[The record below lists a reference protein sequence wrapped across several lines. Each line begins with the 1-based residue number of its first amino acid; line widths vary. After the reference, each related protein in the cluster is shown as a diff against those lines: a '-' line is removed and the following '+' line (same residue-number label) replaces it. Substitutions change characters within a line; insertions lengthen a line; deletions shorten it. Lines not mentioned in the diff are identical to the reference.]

1 MTKKRHRN
9 RPPAATVAGEP
20 LELLIR
26 ALREFEWEPEPDG
39 MMHVWWE
46 LPPETGNPLFR
57 ALMRTEA
64 ALLRKD
70 AKALGSPDYEDRTPA
85 QRRHD
90 ALILLVQRI
99 GAAVERSRR
108 AA

>member
-1 MTKKRHRN
+1 MT
-9 RPPAATVAGEP
+9 
-20 LELLIR
+20 
-26 ALREFEWEPEPDG
+26 
-39 MMHVWWE
+39 HVWCE
-46 LPPETGNPLFR
+46 LPPEIGKPFFR

-64 ALLRKD
+64 ELLRKD
-70 AKALGSPDYEDRTPA
+70 AKALGSPDHEDRTPA

-99 GAAVERSRR
+99 GAAIEKPRR